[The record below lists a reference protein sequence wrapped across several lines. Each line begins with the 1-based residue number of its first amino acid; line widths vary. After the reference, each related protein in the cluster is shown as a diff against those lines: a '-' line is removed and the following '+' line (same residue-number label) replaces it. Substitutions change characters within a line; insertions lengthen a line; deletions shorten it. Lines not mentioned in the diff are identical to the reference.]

1 MNSSLDN
8 IIAKKTSHDVGVLIF
23 QYLNDIE
30 PLIQQSLT
38 AAKLKDFYRLKG
50 KYNKGRFVCPFH
62 SGADNPT
69 SLSLNDDKRNFH
81 CNACGKSGTYLEFIM
96 YMQNFSGRNSL
107 NEAKIFAANNFAGL
121 NLGFN
126 SIADFEQKLK
136 DKILERYH
144 KTNSLRY
151 TDYYNIWLLPE
162 RYFSYTAES
171 QGRQCQGEEQQI
183 EPSFKVSPSNS
194 TNKPGFILEALDLE
208 MTIRHHKA
216 QNIIDNGITDYDK
229 AIQDAK
235 NSKLINDFTQNAD
248 KLNSVDKLSDFMSKK
263 YNIDIDTAL
272 RYGLI
277 YFDKASQKQLYYSD
291 FFMLNDRVLFPVQD
305 HETGIVVGYQCR
317 QTDLNAPKQYKY
329 LNVTDYQDNLT
340 ANKNGTAFRNFVP
353 FKPGNFL
360 FNLYELKNKCINA
373 LWITEG
379 IADAIKL
386 SCMGYDAVSPGQANL
401 TDFHIYLIDK
411 YFGKD
416 VVINLFFDNDDHKVG
431 QSKSIAAAYRL
442 WQFGFRNIRIIS
454 TFKEL
459 GKDITDCSVKLRDDN
474 MLRLLISLWEKQ
486 AYSFTPASNEDLNTL
501 LKTGLYT
508 ENEIICI
515 DPRDINQMTNFAE
528 AIVKHIDLK
537 DMTYQQLAVLK
548 KLCCFRE
555 EEIKILLNLSTKD
568 YHDMQDAD
576 ETENVVKENININAG
591 NAQEERNA
599 GENLINISKAQLF
612 HLKKRFDLDLIK
624 KIDNEC
630 SKKQIAAIV
639 GNIIKNKDFDVCD
652 YIPKNESY
660 HSSTGIAPITAVL
673 DDGNFTPIYDDVS
686 IPF

>member
-1 MNSSLDN
+1 MNRSIDS
-8 IIAKKTSHDVGVLIF
+8 IIAKKVSHDVGILIF

-38 AAKLKDFYRLKG
+38 AEKLKGFYGLKG
-50 KYNKGRFVCPFH
+50 KYSKGRFVCPFH
-62 SGADNPT
+62 HGADNPT
-69 SLSLNDDKRNFH
+69 SLSMNDNKRCFH

-96 YMQNFSGRNSL
+96 YMQNISGRNSY
-107 NEAKIFAANNFAGL
+107 NDAKIFAANHFTKL

-136 DKILERYH
+136 DKILERYR

-151 TDYYNIWLLPE
+151 TDYYDIWLLPE
-162 RYFSYTAES
+162 RYFSSKEQS
-171 QGRQCQGEEQQI
+171 QVRQYQEEQQTK
-183 EPSFKVSPSNS
+183 PSLEVSLSNS
-194 TNKPGFILEALDLE
+194 TNKPGFILESLDLE
-208 MTIRHHKA
+208 MTIRHLKA
-216 QNIIDNGITDYDK
+216 QNIIVNGITDYDE
-229 AIQDAK
+229 AVQFAK
-235 NSKLINDFTQNAD
+235 NSKLIKDFTKNAD
-248 KLNSVDKLSDFMSKK
+248 KLNSVDKLTDYMSKK

-272 RYGLI
+272 KYGLI
-277 YFDKASQKQLYYSD
+277 FFDKSSQHQLYYSD
-291 FFMLNDRVLFPVQD
+291 FFMLNNRVLFPVRD
-305 HETGIVVGYQCR
+305 HETGIIVGYQCR
-317 QTDLNAPKQYKY
+317 RTDLSAPRHYKY
-329 LNVTDYQDNLT
+329 LNITDYQDNLIT
-340 ANKNGTAFRNFVP
+340 NENGTTYRDFVP
-353 FKPGNFL
+353 FKVGNFL
-360 FNLYELKNKCINA
+360 FNLYELKGKCINT

-386 SCMGYDAVSPGQANL
+386 SSMGYDAVSLGQANL
-401 TDFHIYLIDK
+401 TDYQIYLIDK

-416 VVINLFFDNDDHKVG
+416 VTLNLFFDNDDNKIG
-431 QSKSIAAAYRL
+431 QNKSIAAAYRL

-459 GKDITDCSVKLRDDN
+459 GKDITDCSVKLHDDN

-508 ENEIICI
+508 ENEIMCI

-537 DMTYQQLAVLK
+537 DMTYQQLAILK
-548 KLCCFRE
+548 KLCCFTE

-591 NAQEERNA
+591 NAQEERNVE
-599 GENLINISKAQLF
+599 ENLINISKAQLF

-630 SKKQIAAIV
+630 SRKQIAAIV
-639 GNIIKNKDFDVCD
+639 GNIIKNKDFDVWD

-673 DDGNFTPIYDDVS
+673 DDGNFTPAYDDVS

>member
-1 MNSSLDN
+1 MNRSIDS
-8 IIAKKTSHDVGVLIF
+8 IIAKKVSHDVGILIF

-38 AAKLKDFYRLKG
+38 AEKLKGFYGLKG
-50 KYNKGRFVCPFH
+50 KYSKGRFVCPFH
-62 SGADNPT
+62 HGADNPT
-69 SLSLNDDKRNFH
+69 SLSMNDNKRCFH

-96 YMQNFSGRNSL
+96 YMQNISGRNSY
-107 NEAKIFAANNFAGL
+107 NDAKIFAANHFTKL

-136 DKILERYH
+136 DKILERYR

-151 TDYYNIWLLPE
+151 TDYYDIWLLPE
-162 RYFSYTAES
+162 RYFSSKEQS
-171 QGRQCQGEEQQI
+171 QVRQYQEEQQTK
-183 EPSFKVSPSNS
+183 PSLEVSLSNS
-194 TNKPGFILEALDLE
+194 TNKPGFILESLDLE
-208 MTIRHHKA
+208 MTIRHLKA
-216 QNIIDNGITDYDK
+216 QNIIVNGITDYDE
-229 AIQDAK
+229 AVQVAK
-235 NSKLINDFTQNAD
+235 NSKLIKDFTKNAD
-248 KLNSVDKLSDFMSKK
+248 KLNSVDKLTDYMSKK

-272 RYGLI
+272 KYGLI
-277 YFDKASQKQLYYSD
+277 FFDKSSQHQLYYSD
-291 FFMLNDRVLFPVQD
+291 FFMLNNRVLFPVRD
-305 HETGIVVGYQCR
+305 HETGIIVGYQCR
-317 QTDLNAPKQYKY
+317 RTDLSAPRHYKY
-329 LNVTDYQDNLT
+329 LNITDYQDNLIT
-340 ANKNGTAFRNFVP
+340 NENGTTYRDFVP
-353 FKPGNFL
+353 FKVGNFL
-360 FNLYELKNKCINA
+360 FNLYELKGKCINT

-386 SCMGYDAVSPGQANL
+386 SSMGYDAVSLGQANL
-401 TDFHIYLIDK
+401 TDYQIYLIDK

-416 VVINLFFDNDDHKVG
+416 VTLNLFFDNDDHKIG
-431 QSKSIAAAYRL
+431 QNKSIAAAYRL

-459 GKDITDCSVKLRDDN
+459 GKDITDCSVKLHDDN

-508 ENEIICI
+508 ENEIMCI

-537 DMTYQQLAVLK
+537 DMTYQQLAILK
-548 KLCCFRE
+548 KLCCFTE

-591 NAQEERNA
+591 NAQEERNVE
-599 GENLINISKAQLF
+599 ENLINISKAQLF

-630 SKKQIAAIV
+630 SRKQIAAIV
-639 GNIIKNKDFDVCD
+639 GNIIKNKDFDVWD

-673 DDGNFTPIYDDVS
+673 DDGNFTPAYDDVS

>member
-23 QYLNDIE
+23 QFLNDIE

-69 SLSLNDDKRNFH
+69 SLSLNDNKRNFH

-136 DKILERYH
+136 DKILERYR

-162 RYFSYTAES
+162 IYFSNTAES
-171 QGRQCQGEEQQI
+171 DRQIQRKEKQI
-183 EPSFKVSPSNS
+183 KPSSKVCPSNS
-194 TNKPGFILEALDLE
+194 TSKPDFILEAQDLE
-208 MTIRHHKA
+208 MTIRQLKA

-272 RYGLI
+272 RYELI

-317 QTDLNAPKQYKY
+317 QTDLNAPKHYKY
-329 LNVTDYQDNLT
+329 LNVTDYQKTERPLEIL
-340 ANKNGTAFRNFVP
+340 FR
-353 FKPGNFL
+353 
-360 FNLYELKNKCINA
+360 
-373 LWITEG
+373 
-379 IADAIKL
+379 
-386 SCMGYDAVSPGQANL
+386 
-401 TDFHIYLIDK
+401 
-411 YFGKD
+411 
-416 VVINLFFDNDDHKVG
+416 
-431 QSKSIAAAYRL
+431 
-442 WQFGFRNIRIIS
+442 
-454 TFKEL
+454 
-459 GKDITDCSVKLRDDN
+459 
-474 MLRLLISLWEKQ
+474 
-486 AYSFTPASNEDLNTL
+486 
-501 LKTGLYT
+501 
-508 ENEIICI
+508 
-515 DPRDINQMTNFAE
+515 
-528 AIVKHIDLK
+528 
-537 DMTYQQLAVLK
+537 
-548 KLCCFRE
+548 
-555 EEIKILLNLSTKD
+555 LNL
-568 YHDMQDAD
+568 
-576 ETENVVKENININAG
+576 ETFFLTCMN
-591 NAQEERNA
+591 
-599 GENLINISKAQLF
+599 
-612 HLKKRFDLDLIK
+612 
-624 KIDNEC
+624 
-630 SKKQIAAIV
+630 
-639 GNIIKNKDFDVCD
+639 
-652 YIPKNESY
+652 
-660 HSSTGIAPITAVL
+660 
-673 DDGNFTPIYDDVS
+673 
-686 IPF
+686 

>member
-1 MNSSLDN
+1 
-8 IIAKKTSHDVGVLIF
+8 
-23 QYLNDIE
+23 
-30 PLIQQSLT
+30 
-38 AAKLKDFYRLKG
+38 
-50 KYNKGRFVCPFH
+50 
-62 SGADNPT
+62 
-69 SLSLNDDKRNFH
+69 
-81 CNACGKSGTYLEFIM
+81 
-96 YMQNFSGRNSL
+96 
-107 NEAKIFAANNFAGL
+107 
-121 NLGFN
+121 
-126 SIADFEQKLK
+126 
-136 DKILERYH
+136 
-144 KTNSLRY
+144 
-151 TDYYNIWLLPE
+151 
-162 RYFSYTAES
+162 
-171 QGRQCQGEEQQI
+171 
-183 EPSFKVSPSNS
+183 
-194 TNKPGFILEALDLE
+194 

-555 EEIKILLNLSTKD
+555 EEIKILFNLSKKD
-568 YHDMQDAD
+568 YHDMQDTD
-576 ETENVVKENININAG
+576 ETETAIKENSNINAG

>member
-8 IIAKKTSHDVGVLIF
+8 IIAKKISHDVGVLIF

-38 AAKLKDFYRLKG
+38 AAKLKDFYGLKG
-50 KYNKGRFVCPFH
+50 KYTKERFVCPFH
-62 SGADNPT
+62 PGADNPT
-69 SLSLNDDKRNFH
+69 SLSLNDNKRNFH

-121 NLGFN
+121 KLGFN
-126 SIADFEQKLK
+126 SIADFEQKLR
-136 DKILERYH
+136 DKILEHYH
-144 KTNSLRY
+144 KTHSVRY
-151 TDYYNIWLLPE
+151 TDYYNIWLLPD
-162 RYFSYTAES
+162 RYFSTTAES
-171 QGRQCQGEEQQI
+171 QDQQTQGEEKQI
-183 EPSFKVSPSNS
+183 KPSSKVFPSNS
-194 TNKPGFILEALDLE
+194 TNKPGFILEALNLE
-208 MTIRHHKA
+208 MTIRQLKA

-235 NSKLINDFTQNAD
+235 SSKLIKDFTQNVD

-291 FFMLNDRVLFPVQD
+291 FFMLNDRVLFPVRD

-329 LNVTDYQDNLT
+329 LNAADYEDNLT
-340 ANKNGTAFRNFVP
+340 TNKNGTTYRDFVP

-360 FNLYELKNKCINA
+360 FNLYELKDKCINT

-401 TDFHIYLIDK
+401 TDFQIYLIDK
-411 YFGKD
+411 YFGRD
-416 VVINLFFDNDDHKVG
+416 VAVNLFFDNDEHKVG

-508 ENEIICI
+508 ENDILSI
-515 DPRDINQMTNFAE
+515 DPRNINQAIGFAE
-528 AIVKHIDLK
+528 TLVKCIDIK
-537 DMTYQQLAVLK
+537 DMNYKQLAALK
-548 KLCCFRE
+548 KLHCLNE
-555 EEIKILLNLSTKD
+555 EEIETVLNLCTKN
-568 YHDMQDAD
+568 YTKVQNTNEA
-576 ETENVVKENININAG
+576 ETTIKESSNINPNAV
-591 NAQEERNA
+591 QD
-599 GENLINISKAQLF
+599 ENPEKFLISISKAQLF
-612 HLKKRFDLDLIK
+612 HLKKKFDLDLIQ
-624 KIDNEC
+624 KIDSEC

-639 GNIIKNKDFDVCD
+639 GNIIKNKDFDVWD
-652 YIPKNESY
+652 YIPKNES
-660 HSSTGIAPITAVL
+660 HQSSTGIAPITAVL
-673 DDGNFTPIYDDVS
+673 DDGNFTPTYDDVS

>member
-1 MNSSLDN
+1 
-8 IIAKKTSHDVGVLIF
+8 
-23 QYLNDIE
+23 
-30 PLIQQSLT
+30 
-38 AAKLKDFYRLKG
+38 
-50 KYNKGRFVCPFH
+50 
-62 SGADNPT
+62 
-69 SLSLNDDKRNFH
+69 
-81 CNACGKSGTYLEFIM
+81 
-96 YMQNFSGRNSL
+96 
-107 NEAKIFAANNFAGL
+107 
-121 NLGFN
+121 
-126 SIADFEQKLK
+126 
-136 DKILERYH
+136 
-144 KTNSLRY
+144 
-151 TDYYNIWLLPE
+151 
-162 RYFSYTAES
+162 
-171 QGRQCQGEEQQI
+171 
-183 EPSFKVSPSNS
+183 
-194 TNKPGFILEALDLE
+194 
-208 MTIRHHKA
+208 
-216 QNIIDNGITDYDK
+216 
-229 AIQDAK
+229 
-235 NSKLINDFTQNAD
+235 
-248 KLNSVDKLSDFMSKK
+248 
-263 YNIDIDTAL
+263 
-272 RYGLI
+272 
-277 YFDKASQKQLYYSD
+277 
-291 FFMLNDRVLFPVQD
+291 MLNDRVLFPVQD

-508 ENEIICI
+508 ENEIMCI

-548 KLCCFRE
+548 KLCCFTE

-591 NAQEERNA
+591 NAQEERNVE
-599 GENLINISKAQLF
+599 ENLINISKAQLF

-639 GNIIKNKDFDVCD
+639 GKIIKNKDFDVWD
-652 YIPKNESY
+652 YIPKNESH

>member
-23 QYLNDIE
+23 QFLNDIE

-38 AAKLKDFYRLKG
+38 TAKLKDFYRLKG

-121 NLGFN
+121 KLGFN
-126 SIADFEQKLK
+126 SISDFEQKLR
-136 DKILERYH
+136 DEILKRYN
-144 KTNSLRY
+144 KTHSVRY
-151 TDYYNIWLLPE
+151 TDYYNIWLLPD
-162 RYFSYTAES
+162 RYFSNIAES
-171 QGRQCQGEEQQI
+171 QDQQTQGEEEQI
-183 EPSFKVSPSNS
+183 KPSYEVCPSNS
-194 TNKPGFILEALDLE
+194 ASKTDFMLEMLDLE
-208 MTIRHHKA
+208 MTIRQLKA

-235 NSKLINDFTQNAD
+235 NSKLIRDFTQKAD

-386 SCMGYDAVSPGQANL
+386 SCMGYDAVSSEQANL

-411 YFGKD
+411 YFGKNIT
-416 VVINLFFDNDDHKVG
+416 INLFFDNDEHKVG

-442 WQFGFRNIRIIS
+442 WQFGFRNIRIIN
-454 TFKEL
+454 TFKEM
-459 GKDITDCSVKLRDDN
+459 GKDITDCSVKLHDDD
-474 MLRLLISLWEKQ
+474 MLRLFINHWEKQ
-486 AYSFTPASNEDLNTL
+486 AYSFAPASNEDLSAL
-501 LKTGLYT
+501 LKTGLYS
-508 ENEIICI
+508 ESEILFI
-515 DPRDINQMTNFAE
+515 DPRDVERIISFGEMLNRYLDFKN
-528 AIVKHIDLK
+528 
-537 DMTYQQLAVLK
+537 MTYQQLKLLK
-548 KLCCFRE
+548 KLCSFKE
-555 EEIKILLNLSTKD
+555 DEIKILLSLSTKD
-568 YHDMQDAD
+568 FLDVQNTN
-576 ETENVVKENININAG
+576 ETEAAIKENSNTNIDST
-591 NAQEERNA
+591 QEEGNVE
-599 GENLINISKAQLF
+599 GSLINISKAQLF
-612 HLKKRFDLDLIK
+612 HLKKRFDIGIIK

-639 GNIIKNKDFDVCD
+639 GNIIRNKDFDVWD
-652 YIPKNESY
+652 YIPKNESHY
-660 HSSTGIAPITAVL
+660 SSTSIASSTNIL
-673 DDGNFTPIYDDVS
+673 DDGNFTPVYDDVS

>member
-1 MNSSLDN
+1 
-8 IIAKKTSHDVGVLIF
+8 
-23 QYLNDIE
+23 
-30 PLIQQSLT
+30 
-38 AAKLKDFYRLKG
+38 
-50 KYNKGRFVCPFH
+50 
-62 SGADNPT
+62 
-69 SLSLNDDKRNFH
+69 
-81 CNACGKSGTYLEFIM
+81 
-96 YMQNFSGRNSL
+96 
-107 NEAKIFAANNFAGL
+107 
-121 NLGFN
+121 
-126 SIADFEQKLK
+126 
-136 DKILERYH
+136 
-144 KTNSLRY
+144 
-151 TDYYNIWLLPE
+151 
-162 RYFSYTAES
+162 
-171 QGRQCQGEEQQI
+171 
-183 EPSFKVSPSNS
+183 
-194 TNKPGFILEALDLE
+194 LDLE
-208 MTIRHHKA
+208 MTIRQLKA

-235 NSKLINDFTQNAD
+235 DSKLINDFTQNAD

-291 FFMLNDRVLFPVQD
+291 FFILNNRVLFPVRD

-329 LNVTDYQDNLT
+329 LNAADYEDNLT
-340 ANKNGTAFRNFVP
+340 TNKNGTTYRDFVP

-360 FNLYELKNKCINA
+360 FNLYELKDKCINA

-386 SCMGYDAVSPGQANL
+386 SSMGYDAVSPGQANL

-474 MLRLLISLWEKQ
+474 ILRLLISLWEKQ

-501 LKTGLYT
+501 LKTDLYT
-508 ENEIICI
+508 ENEILCI
-515 DPRDINQMTNFAE
+515 DPKNINQAISFAE
-528 AIVKHIDLK
+528 TLVKCIDIK
-537 DMTYQQLAVLK
+537 DMNYKQLAALK

-568 YHDMQDAD
+568 YHDMQDTD
-576 ETENVVKENININAG
+576 EIETAIKENSNINAG

-599 GENLINISKAQLF
+599 EENLINISKAQLF
-612 HLKKRFDLDLIK
+612 HLKKRFDLDLIQ
-624 KIDNEC
+624 KIDSKC

-639 GNIIKNKDFDVCD
+639 GNIIKNKDFDIWD

-660 HSSTGIAPITAVL
+660 HSSTGIAPITDIL
-673 DDGNFTPIYDDVS
+673 DDGNFTPVYDDVS

>member
-8 IIAKKTSHDVGVLIF
+8 IIAKKISHDVGVLIF

-38 AAKLKDFYRLKG
+38 AAKLKDFYGLKG
-50 KYNKGRFVCPFH
+50 KYTKERFVCPFH
-62 SGADNPT
+62 PGADNPT
-69 SLSLNDDKRNFH
+69 SLSLNDNKRNFH

-151 TDYYNIWLLPE
+151 TDYCNIWLLPE

-183 EPSFKVSPSNS
+183 KPSFKVSPSNS

-208 MTIRHHKA
+208 MTIRQLKA

-235 NSKLINDFTQNAD
+235 SSKLIKDFTQNVD

-291 FFMLNDRVLFPVQD
+291 FFMLNDRVLFPVRD

-329 LNVTDYQDNLT
+329 LNAADYEDNLT
-340 ANKNGTAFRNFVP
+340 TNKNGTTYRDFVP

-360 FNLYELKNKCINA
+360 FNLYELKDKCINT

-401 TDFHIYLIDK
+401 TDFQIYLIDK
-411 YFGKD
+411 YFGRD
-416 VVINLFFDNDDHKVG
+416 VAVNLFFDNDEHKVG

-459 GKDITDCSVKLRDDN
+459 GKDITDCSVKLRDDET
-474 MLRLLISLWEKQ
+474 LKLFVSIWEKH
-486 AYSFTPASNEDLNTL
+486 AYYFAPASNEDLNTL

-508 ENEIICI
+508 ESDILSI
-515 DPRDINQMTNFAE
+515 DPRNINQAIGFAE
-528 AIVKHIDLK
+528 TLVKCIDIK
-537 DMTYQQLAVLK
+537 DMNYKQLAALK
-548 KLCCFRE
+548 KLHCLNE
-555 EEIKILLNLSTKD
+555 EEIETVLNLCTKN
-568 YHDMQDAD
+568 YTKVQNTNEA
-576 ETENVVKENININAG
+576 ETTIKESSNINPNAV
-591 NAQEERNA
+591 QD
-599 GENLINISKAQLF
+599 ENPEKFLISISKAQLF
-612 HLKKRFDLDLIK
+612 HLKKKFDLDLIQ
-624 KIDNEC
+624 KIDSEC

-639 GNIIKNKDFDVCD
+639 GNIIKNKDFDVWD
-652 YIPKNESY
+652 YIPKNES
-660 HSSTGIAPITAVL
+660 HQSSTGIAPITAVL
-673 DDGNFTPIYDDVS
+673 DDGNFTPTYDDVS

>member
-1 MNSSLDN
+1 MNSILDN
-8 IIAKKTSHDVGVLIF
+8 IITKKTSHDVGVLIF
-23 QYLNDIE
+23 KYLNDIE

-50 KYNKGRFVCPFH
+50 KYTKGRFVCPFH

-69 SLSLNDDKRNFH
+69 SLSLNDNKRNFH

-96 YMQNFSGRNSL
+96 YMQNFSGRNNL

-121 NLGFN
+121 KLGFN
-126 SIADFEQKLK
+126 SISDFEQKLR
-136 DKILERYH
+136 DEILKRYN
-144 KTNSLRY
+144 KTHSVRY
-151 TDYYNIWLLPE
+151 TDYYDIWLLPD
-162 RYFSYTAES
+162 RYFSNTAES
-171 QGRQCQGEEQQI
+171 QVQQTQREEEQTN
-183 EPSFKVSPSNS
+183 PSSDVCPSNS
-194 TNKPGFILEALDLE
+194 TSKPDFIPEMLDLE
-208 MTIRHHKA
+208 MTIRPLKA
-216 QNIIDNGITDYDK
+216 QSIIDKGITDYDK

-235 NSKLINDFTQNAD
+235 KSKLIRDFTQNAD

-277 YFDKASQKQLYYSD
+277 YFDKTNQKQLYYSD
-291 FFMLNDRVLFPVQD
+291 FFMLNDRVLFPVRD

-317 QTDLNAPKQYKY
+317 QTDLNTPKQYKY

-386 SCMGYDAVSPGQANL
+386 SSMGYDAVSPEQANL
-401 TDFHIYLIDK
+401 TDFQIYLIDK
-411 YFGKD
+411 YFGRD
-416 VVINLFFDNDDHKVG
+416 VAVNLFFDNDEHKVG

-459 GKDITDCSVKLRDDN
+459 GKDITDCSVKLHDDN

-486 AYSFTPASNEDLNTL
+486 AYSFTPASNEDLNVL

-508 ENEIICI
+508 ENEILCI
-515 DPRDINQMTNFAE
+515 DPRNINQITSFVETLCEYM
-528 AIVKHIDLK
+528 DLK
-537 DMTYQQLAVLK
+537 DMNYKQLAVLK
-548 KLCCFRE
+548 KLCCFTE

-591 NAQEERNA
+591 NAQEERNVE
-599 GENLINISKAQLF
+599 ENLINISKAQLF

-630 SKKQIAAIV
+630 SRKQIAAIV
-639 GNIIKNKDFDVCD
+639 GNIIKNKDFDVWD

-660 HSSTGIAPITAVL
+660 HSSTGIAPITAIL
-673 DDGNFTPIYDDVS
+673 DDDNFTPVYDDVS

>member
-8 IIAKKTSHDVGVLIF
+8 IIAKKISHDVGVLIF

-50 KYNKGRFVCPFH
+50 KYTKGRFVCPFH
-62 SGADNPT
+62 AGADNPT
-69 SLSLNDDKRNFH
+69 SLSLNDNKRNFH

-136 DKILERYH
+136 DKIVERYR

-162 RYFSYTAES
+162 RYFSNTAES
-171 QGRQCQGEEQQI
+171 DRQIQGKEKQI
-183 EPSFKVSPSNS
+183 KPSSEVCPSNS
-194 TNKPGFILEALDLE
+194 TSKPDFILEALDLE
-208 MTIRHHKA
+208 MAIRQLKA

-235 NSKLINDFTQNAD
+235 NSKLIKDFTQKAD

-263 YNIDIDTAL
+263 YNIGIDTAL

-277 YFDKASQKQLYYSD
+277 YFDKDRQRHFYYSD
-291 FFMLNDRVLFPVQD
+291 FFMLNNRVLFPVRD

-329 LNVTDYQDNLT
+329 LNITDYKDNLT
-340 ANKNGTAFRNFVP
+340 TNENGTTYRDFVP
-353 FKPGNFL
+353 FKPGCFL
-360 FNLYELKNKCINA
+360 FNLYELKNKCINT

-386 SCMGYDAVSPGQANL
+386 SSMGYDAVSPGQANL

-411 YFGKD
+411 YFGRD
-416 VVINLFFDNDDHKVG
+416 VAVNLFFDNDEHRVG
-431 QSKSIAAAYRL
+431 QNKSIAAAYRL
-442 WQFGFRNIRIIS
+442 WQFGFRNIHIIS

-459 GKDITDCSVKLRDDN
+459 GKDITDCSVELHDDETLKLFV
-474 MLRLLISLWEKQ
+474 SLWEKH
-486 AYSFTPASNEDLNTL
+486 AYSFAPASNEDLNTL

-508 ENEIICI
+508 ESDILSA
-515 DPRDINQMTNFAE
+515 DPRNIKQVISFAE
-528 AIVKHIDLK
+528 TLVKCIDLK
-537 DMTYQQLAVLK
+537 DMNYKQIAVLK
-548 KLCCFRE
+548 KLHCLNE
-555 EEIKILLNLSTKD
+555 EEIETLLNLCTKNFKEVQND
-568 YHDMQDAD
+568 NEV
-576 ETENVVKENININAG
+576 ETIIKENSHIISDAG
-591 NAQEERNA
+591 QEEKTE
-599 GENLINISKAQLF
+599 ENFVNISKAQLF
-612 HLKKRFDLDLIK
+612 HLKKKFDLDLIQ

-630 SKKQIAAIV
+630 SRKQIAAIV
-639 GNIIKNKDFDVCD
+639 GNIIKNKDFNVLD
-652 YIPKNESY
+652 YMPKKANHNPSN
-660 HSSTGIAPITAVL
+660 STHTSTAVL
-673 DDGNFTPIYDDVS
+673 DDGNFTPVYDDVS

>member
-8 IIAKKTSHDVGVLIF
+8 IIAKKISHDVGVLIF

-38 AAKLKDFYRLKG
+38 AAKLKDFYGLKG
-50 KYNKGRFVCPFH
+50 KYTKERFVCPFH
-62 SGADNPT
+62 PGADNPT
-69 SLSLNDDKRNFH
+69 SLSLNDNKRNFH

-121 NLGFN
+121 KLGFN
-126 SIADFEQKLK
+126 SIADFEQKLR
-136 DKILERYH
+136 DKILEHYH
-144 KTNSLRY
+144 KTHSVRY
-151 TDYYNIWLLPE
+151 TDYYNIWLLPD
-162 RYFSYTAES
+162 RYFSTTAES
-171 QGRQCQGEEQQI
+171 QDQQTQGEEKQI
-183 EPSFKVSPSNS
+183 KPSSEVSPSNS

-208 MTIRHHKA
+208 LTIRHHKA

-229 AIQDAK
+229 AIQYAK

-263 YNIDIDTAL
+263 YNIGIDTAL

-291 FFMLNDRVLFPVQD
+291 FFILNNRVLFPVRD

-340 ANKNGTAFRNFVP
+340 ANESGTAFRNFVP
-353 FKPGNFL
+353 FRPGNFL
-360 FNLYELKNKCINA
+360 FNLYELKNKCINT

-386 SCMGYDAVSPGQANL
+386 SSMGYDAVSPGQANL

-459 GKDITDCSVKLRDDN
+459 GKDITDCSVKLRDDET
-474 MLRLLISLWEKQ
+474 LKLFVSIWEKH
-486 AYSFTPASNEDLNTL
+486 AYYFAPASNEDLNTL

-508 ENEIICI
+508 ESDILSI
-515 DPRDINQMTNFAE
+515 DPRNINQAIGFAE
-528 AIVKHIDLK
+528 TLVKCIDIK
-537 DMTYQQLAVLK
+537 DMNYKQLAALK
-548 KLCCFRE
+548 KLHCLNE
-555 EEIKILLNLSTKD
+555 EEIETVLNLCTKN
-568 YHDMQDAD
+568 YTKVQNTNEA
-576 ETENVVKENININAG
+576 ETTIKESSNINPNAV
-591 NAQEERNA
+591 QD
-599 GENLINISKAQLF
+599 ENPEKFLISISKAQLF
-612 HLKKRFDLDLIK
+612 HLKKKFDLDLIQ
-624 KIDNEC
+624 KIDSEC

-639 GNIIKNKDFDVCD
+639 GNIIKNKDFDVWD
-652 YIPKNESY
+652 YIPKNES
-660 HSSTGIAPITAVL
+660 HQSSTGIAPITAVL
-673 DDGNFTPIYDDVS
+673 DDGNFTPTYDDVS